1 MDLKDKVI
9 LITGASSGIGKTV
22 AEIVSA
28 RGAIVALLARR
39 QEKLDELVDKIGAKS
54 NTLAIPVDITD
65 REAVFSAVQKA
76 NNHFGRLD
84 IIINSAGLGHFGP
97 IENLTPAELDGVV
110 QTNIYG
116 MLNVTQASIPF
127 LKQSQGMIVNISSG
141 LSKRALPFLA
151 VYAGTK
157 SMVDALSDGMRM
169 ELRKYGIKVLNYCPP
184 ETETEFADKSL
195 KGAGLEPGTM
205 KRKLARVE
213 DVAQDIVKSIVAEKR
228 EVVNGK
234 ALKVM
239 NFLAPKMLDNI
250 FYKAMVL
257 KMLK

>member
-1 MDLKDKVI
+1 MELKGKVV

-22 AEIVSA
+22 AKIISA
-28 RGAIVALLARR
+28 RGAKVALLARR
-39 QEKLDELVDKIGAKS
+39 QEKLSQLVDSLGDNGEA
-54 NTLAIPVDITD
+54 LAVPVDVTD
-65 REAVFSAVQKA
+65 RDEVFTAVQKA
-76 NNHFGRLD
+76 HDHFGKLD

-110 QTNIYG
+110 KTNIYG
-116 MLNVTQASIPF
+116 LLNVTQAAIPY
-127 LKQSQGMIVNISSG
+127 LKESQGMIVNISSG

-157 SMVDALSDGMRM
+157 SMVDALSDGMRL
-169 ELRKYGIKVLNYCPP
+169 ELRKYGIKVINYCPP

-195 KGAGLEPGTM
+195 KGAGLNPGTM

-213 DVAQDIVKSIVAEKR
+213 DVAQDIVKAIVAEKR